1 MPTRAFA
8 GNHRGASQQD
18 SKRQDVAP
26 PPPKTE
32 AKVVAISYVPEL
44 DDLSEVS
51 DTKVRRGKSRVPTEE
66 RPVRNFDAIVAE
78 REAARKATKERAR
91 GKTLPGERRRPS
103 AGDTAFQDDD
113 DELTVFSSVGVGR
126 FTRALTET
134 RDAVFH
140 RDPPKIEIFT
150 YRSHE
155 QVAEVQEPVAWTNFE
170 GTRGDHKAW
179 KAARDRFFKYGI
191 IGASRDNP
199 AIFFDEQAQKEDA
212 QRKKLQGMSAK
223 ERRLSRLSTVPCVLP
238 PVQPVF
244 PQHDTS
250 FLQPGCLA
258 KATARHVP
266 SIFNEHPLE
275 EFVRFGGRPPT
286 GSLFPPLV
294 QSKAEGLGKENAD
307 VVREEIKERKE
318 ENGVEVCA
326 EIKESKSKKGIAGK
340 EDWEG
345 EECKEGEE
353 DGEGQ
358 EGQECEERNADNNE
372 GDEGGEGEG
381 GEEDEEH
388 E

>member
-8 GNHRGASQQD
+8 GNHRGSQQD
-18 SKRQDVAP
+18 SKQQDVAP
-26 PPPKTE
+26 PPTKAE
-32 AKVVAISYVPEL
+32 VKVAAISYLPEL
-44 DDLSEVS
+44 DDLSAVS
-51 DTKVRRGKSRVPTEE
+51 DAKVRREKRVPTEE

-78 REAARKATKERAR
+78 QEAARKATKERAR

-103 AGDTAFQDDD
+103 AGDTAFQEDD
-113 DELTVFSSVGVGR
+113 DELTVVSSVGVGR

-170 GTRGDHKAW
+170 DTRGDHNAPW

-199 AIFFDEQAQKEDA
+199 TIFFDEQAQKEDA
-212 QRKKLQGMSAK
+212 HRKKLQGMSAK

-250 FLQPGCLA
+250 FLQPRCLA
-258 KATARHVP
+258 KATARYVP

-294 QSKAEGLGKENAD
+294 QSKAEGLGKENVD

-318 ENGVEVCA
+318 ENAVKVCA

-345 EECKEGEE
+345 EECKESKE

-358 EGQECEERNADNNE
+358 EGQECEERNAGKEDQE
-372 GDEGGEGEG
+372 DQEDEGGEEG
-381 GEEDEEH
+381 FEDE
-388 E
+388 